1 MAGGEDAVL
10 HEKNISS
17 AAKWTATALETVHAN
32 DFVAGVVEFNG
43 GAEVAGG
50 VEVAGG
56 AEVAGGVEVAGRM

>member
-1 MAGGEDAVL
+1 ML
-10 HEKNISS
+10 HEKSISS
-17 AAKWTATALETVHAN
+17 AATWTDTALETKQAN

-56 AEVAGGVEVAGRM
+56 AEVAGGM